1 MKRAEEP
8 RADRK
13 APLTVRMDLSPAVII
28 SAVQRMKKS
37 ERDEF
42 LEDLLAAASPDF
54 LASIREACTQYAS
67 GKTRSHEE
75 LFVSA

>member
-13 APLTVRMDLSPAVII
+13 APLTVRMDLSPGVII

-54 LASIREACTQYAS
+54 LASICEARAQYDS
-67 GKTRSHEE
+67 GKTRSLEE
-75 LFVSA
+75 LFGR

>member
-8 RADRK
+8 GPIGRR
-13 APLTVRMDLSPAVII
+13 PTIRMASPAVII

-42 LEDLLAAASPDF
+42 LEDLLTAASPDF
-54 LASIREACTQYAS
+54 LASIREARTQYAS

-75 LFVSA
+75 LFGR

>member
-1 MKRAEEP
+1 MKRAEDP
-8 RADRK
+8 RAERK

-42 LEDLLAAASPDF
+42 LEDLLAAASPNF
-54 LASIREACTQYAS
+54 LASIREARSQYS
-67 GKTRSHEE
+67 TGKTRSHEE
-75 LFVSA
+75 LFGR

>member
-13 APLTVRMDLSPAVII
+13 APLTVRMDSSPAVII

-54 LASIREACTQYAS
+54 LASIREARTLYAS
-67 GKTRSHEE
+67 GRTRSHEE
-75 LFVSA
+75 LFGR

>member
-1 MKRAEEP
+1 MKRAEESRP
-8 RADRK
+8 DRK

-28 SAVQRMKKS
+28 SAVQRMQKS

-42 LEDLLAAASPDF
+42 LEDLLAAASPGY
-54 LASIREACTQYAS
+54 LASIREARAQYSS

-75 LFVSA
+75 LFGR

>member
-1 MKRAEEP
+1 MKRAEDP
-8 RADRK
+8 RAERK

-54 LASIREACTQYAS
+54 LASIREARSQYS
-67 GKTRSHEE
+67 TGKTRSHEE
-75 LFVSA
+75 LFGR